1 MAKKKIVIL
10 GPAPPYRGGNSLF
23 VSHLFK
29 VLSTKFEVKIYNYKL
44 LYPSFLF
51 PGTTQFDESKKTIIE
66 VTGER
71 VVNSVNPFNWISTAF
86 KIKNEKADLVV
97 FDWWHPF
104 FSFCHY
110 AISLLIKKYYR
121 NKILFITENIR
132 SHEDNFVEG
141 ILTKIGLKNA
151 NSFLALSS
159 VVENG
164 LTKIA
169 KDRKVYRSEL
179 PIYDCYKMD
188 DYQRQQI
195 REELGYSPDDRVLL
209 FFGYIRHY
217 KGLDILLNAM
227 PDLVKTNQNYKLLVV
242 GEFYQDENKY
252 SELIK
257 SLNVGSSV
265 KVVSKYVPNE
275 AVGNYY
281 SAADLVVLP
290 YRSAT
295 QSGILNIAYGFSKP
309 VLVTRVGGLGEFVD
323 HGKTGL
329 VIEPDSPAE
338 IISGV
343 KKFFELREKLNFESS
358 IRDFVASPKFNNLPE
373 VFSQIIDDSSK

>member
-1 MAKKKIVIL
+1 M
-10 GPAPPYRGGNSLF
+10 
-23 VSHLFK
+23 SHLFK

-110 AISLLIKKYYR
+110 AISLLITKYYR